1 MINYF
6 KMSTSIAT
14 SENKSTIPPVKF
26 ALWAGFASI
35 IMMFVSLTSA
45 YVVRQSAGNWLEFKL
60 PSVFLYSSFSIL
72 LSSITLHMSY
82 SNFKKGNEKS
92 YKLFLI
98 ATMALAMMFIMFQ
111 YQGWIAMQNIGIDLA
126 GNPSGS
132 FVYVISGLHAAHV
145 LGGIGILTV
154 ALVQAYGQKYQVT
167 SKRLLRFQLTS
178 QYWHFVDILW
188 IYLFIFF
195 LIQR

>member
-1 MINYF
+1 MGVS
-6 KMSTSIAT
+6 MSTQEKKTVIQ
-14 SENKSTIPPVKF
+14 PVKF

-45 YVVRQSAGNWLEFKL
+45 YVVRQASGNWLEFKL

-72 LSSITLHMSY
+72 LSSVTLHMSY
-82 SNFKKGNEKS
+82 VGFKKGNEIS

-98 ATMALAMMFIMFQ
+98 ATMALALMFIMFQ
-111 YQGWIAMQNIGIDLA
+111 YQGWKEMQHIGIDLS

-145 LGGIGILTV
+145 IGGIGILAV
-154 ALVQAYGQKYQVT
+154 ALLHAYGQKYEVT
-167 SKRLLRFQLTS
+167 KKRLLRFQLTT

>member
-1 MINYF
+1 
-6 KMSTSIAT
+6 MSTQDKKTVIQ
-14 SENKSTIPPVKF
+14 PVKF

-72 LSSITLHMSY
+72 LSSVTLHMSY
-82 SNFKKGNEKS
+82 TGFKKGNETS

-98 ATMALAMMFIMFQ
+98 ATMALALMFIMFQ
-111 YQGWIAMQNIGIDLA
+111 YQGWKEMQHIGIDLA

-145 LGGIGILTV
+145 IGGIGILIV
-154 ALVQAYGQKYQVT
+154 ALLHAYGQKYEVT
-167 SKRLLRFQLTS
+167 PKRLLRFQLTT

>member
-1 MINYF
+1 
-6 KMSTSIAT
+6 
-14 SENKSTIPPVKF
+14 
-26 ALWAGFASI
+26 
-35 IMMFVSLTSA
+35 
-45 YVVRQSAGNWLEFKL
+45 
-60 PSVFLYSSFSIL
+60 
-72 LSSITLHMSY
+72 MSY

>member
-1 MINYF
+1 
-6 KMSTSIAT
+6 
-14 SENKSTIPPVKF
+14 
-26 ALWAGFASI
+26 
-35 IMMFVSLTSA
+35 LTSA

>member
-1 MINYF
+1 
-6 KMSTSIAT
+6 MSSQDKKPAIQ
-14 SENKSTIPPVKF
+14 PVKF

-60 PSVFLYSSFSIL
+60 PSVFLYSSFVIL
-72 LSSITLHMSY
+72 LSSVTLHMSY
-82 SNFKKGNEKS
+82 AGFKKGNEIS
-92 YKLFLI
+92 YKLFLV
-98 ATMALAMMFIMFQ
+98 ATMALALMFIMFQ
-111 YQGWIAMQNIGIDLA
+111 YQGWTEMRHIGVDLN

-145 LGGIGILTV
+145 LGGIGILVV
-154 ALVQAYGQKYQVT
+154 ALMQAFSLKYEVT
-167 SKRLLRFQLTS
+167 PRRILRFQLTT

>member
-72 LSSITLHMSY
+72 LSSITLHMS
-82 SNFKKGNEKS
+82 
-92 YKLFLI
+92 
-98 ATMALAMMFIMFQ
+98 
-111 YQGWIAMQNIGIDLA
+111 
-126 GNPSGS
+126 
-132 FVYVISGLHAAHV
+132 
-145 LGGIGILTV
+145 
-154 ALVQAYGQKYQVT
+154 
-167 SKRLLRFQLTS
+167 
-178 QYWHFVDILW
+178 
-188 IYLFIFF
+188 
-195 LIQR
+195 

>member
-1 MINYF
+1 ML
-6 KMSTSIAT
+6 TE
-14 SENKSTIPPVKF
+14 ENKTTIPPVKF

-45 YVVRQSAGNWLEFKL
+45 YLVRQSAGNWLEFKL
-60 PSVFLYSSFSIL
+60 PAVFLYSSLTIL
-72 LSSITLHMSY
+72 LSSLTLHMSY
-82 SNFKKGNEKS
+82 VGFKKGNELS
-92 YKLFLI
+92 YKLFMI
-98 ATMALAMMFIMFQ
+98 ATLALALMFIMFQ
-111 YQGWIAMQNIGIDLA
+111 YQGWTDMQHIGIDLA

-145 LGGIGILTV
+145 IGGIGVLSI
-154 ALVQAYGQKYQVT
+154 ALFQAYAQKYEVT
-167 SKRLLRFQLTS
+167 RKRLLRFQLTT

-195 LIQR
+195 LLQR